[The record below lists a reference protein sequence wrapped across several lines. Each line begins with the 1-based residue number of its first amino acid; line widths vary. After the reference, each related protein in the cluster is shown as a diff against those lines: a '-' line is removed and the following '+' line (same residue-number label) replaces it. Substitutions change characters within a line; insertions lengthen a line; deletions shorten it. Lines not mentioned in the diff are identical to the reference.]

1 MQWSFTLRIS
11 SVNVI
16 KSAFTY
22 GFGPIY
28 WRNPGWKNF
37 IICAV
42 KLLVSSDWN
51 GTKQQ
56 LPLKWD
62 WSPQPHSHSSHLK
75 LNKFCLL
82 RRSGNYR
89 LKICSNTSTCQNKY
103 KWLLVTSFDWHCFSW
118 LSIMKNFCQGFCLN
132 L

>member
-1 MQWSFTLRIS
+1 MHRKWSFTLRIS

-42 KLLVSSDWN
+42 KVTSF
-51 GTKQQ
+51 
-56 LPLKWD
+56 KWLEWD
-62 WSPQPHSHSSHLK
+62 RTTTSFEMGLEPTTSFPFSHLK

-82 RRSGNYR
+82 RRSGN
-89 LKICSNTSTCQNKY
+89 CSNTSTCQNKY
-103 KWLLVTSFDWHCFSW
+103 KWLLVTSFDWHCFSSF
-118 LSIMKNFCQGFCLN
+118 SIMKNFCQGFCLN
-132 L
+132 F